1 MLNFPQLCDFSP
13 MCQKFYL
20 NFSQSGEHC
29 DITFHKLFCN
39 LRYVLG
45 LKKNW
50 WSRQLRCVYPVCKCT
65 RLACLLSF
73 ESLIFS
79 DSAHILNYK
88 KVYEKLCHN
97 VHLIAKKLSKIFDTL
112 GKSHIIVED

>member
-13 MCQKFYL
+13 MCQKSYL

-45 LKKNW
+45 LKKIGGQDKYGVCVQFATV
-50 WSRQLRCVYPVCKCT
+50 QLM
-65 RLACLLSF
+65 S
-73 ESLIFS
+73 
-79 DSAHILNYK
+79 
-88 KVYEKLCHN
+88 
-97 VHLIAKKLSKIFDTL
+97 
-112 GKSHIIVED
+112 